1 MGQGHNWR
9 NQVKCLH
16 TLEDTDLPI
25 YILPM
30 YKYRFAHVQFTM
42 SYSFDHEQI
51 RLCIFLTMYTYGF
64 AHVQI
69 CLCTVYGYHVQ
80 HTYGFAYAEIL
91 YQAQWICIPV
101 RLQVQPST
109 NTAHDFRKNQ
119 LLPSRN
125 PRVK

>member
-30 YKYRFAHVQFTM
+30 YTYRFAHVQFT
-42 SYSFDHEQI
+42 YSFDHEQI
-51 RLCIFLTMYTYGF
+51 CLCIFLPMYTYEF

-69 CLCTVYGYHVQ
+69 SLYTVYGYHVQ

-101 RLQVQPST
+101 GLQVESST
-109 NTAHDFRKNQ
+109 STAHD
-119 LLPSRN
+119 S
-125 PRVK
+125 